1 MGYGGGMKPS
11 VIVIDSEILSGT
23 PCFAGTRVPVQTLFD
38 YLDGGHP
45 LADFLEDFPTVTAEQ
60 AHQLLAEAKAHVM
73 AVAEE

>member
-1 MGYGGGMKPS
+1 MGYGDGMKPS
-11 VIVIDSEILSGT
+11 VIVVDTEILSGT

>member
-1 MGYGGGMKPS
+1 VGYGGGMKPS

>member
-1 MGYGGGMKPS
+1 MKPS
-11 VIVIDSEILSGT
+11 VITVDPEIMSGA
-23 PCFAGTRVPVQTLFD
+23 PCFAGTRVPVQALFD

-45 LADFLEDFPTVTAEQ
+45 LADFLEDFPTVTAGQ

>member
-1 MGYGGGMKPS
+1 MKPS
-11 VIVIDSEILSGT
+11 VIVVDPEIMSGA
-23 PCFAGTRVPVQTLFD
+23 PCFAGTRVTVQTLFD

-73 AVAEE
+73 AVAEQ

>member
-1 MGYGGGMKPS
+1 MKPS
-11 VIVIDSEILSGT
+11 VIAVDPEIMSGA
-23 PCFAGTRVPVQTLFD
+23 PCFAGTRVPVQALFD

-60 AHQLLAEAKAHVM
+60 AHQLLAEARAHVM

>member
-1 MGYGGGMKPS
+1 MGYGDGMKPS
-11 VIVIDSEILSGT
+11 VIVVDSEILSGT